1 MQGLPVEC
9 ATTLLRDTAM
19 QLREAA
25 PKGVELM
32 PFRFFFVALVLLL
45 FGCGPG
51 SLSQTPSTL
60 TAPSGVTA
68 NPALDVGS
76 TVNHLMKAS
85 GNVIVNLMDAC
96 DPQTFNA
103 PPPAG
108 AGPGTCARNGGV
120 TFQNFIEQLMRFGS
134 IGAWHMAPPDPNL
147 LVGQHFLAVNHGG
160 ETHTFTEVEE
170 FGGGIV
176 PALNTLANTPVEAP
190 ECKAL
195 ESDDFIAPGA
205 TYVSDTEEESGEE
218 KYQCCIH
225 PWMRLTAHIREK

>member
-1 MQGLPVEC
+1 MP
-9 ATTLLRDTAM
+9 LRFA
-19 QLREAA
+19 L
-25 PKGVELM
+25 
-32 PFRFFFVALVLLL
+32 VALVLLL

-51 SLSQTPSTL
+51 TTYNTSSTL
-60 TAPSGVTA
+60 SAPSAIAA
-68 NPALDVGS
+68 NPTLADG
-76 TVNHLMKAS
+76 TAVNRLMKAS
-85 GNVIVNLMDAC
+85 GDVIVNLMDAC
-96 DPQTFNA
+96 DPETFNA

-120 TFQNFIEQLMRFGS
+120 TFQNFIQQLMRFGS
-134 IGAWHMAPPDPNL
+134 VGAWHMAPPNSNL

-160 ETHTFTEVEE
+160 EVHTFTEVEE

-205 TYVSDTEEESGEE
+205 TYQSDTEEEQGDE

>member
-1 MQGLPVEC
+1 MPV
-9 ATTLLRDTAM
+9 
-19 QLREAA
+19 
-25 PKGVELM
+25 
-32 PFRFFFVALVLLL
+32 RFALVALVLAL

-51 SLSQTPSTL
+51 TTSNTSSTL
-60 TAPSGVTA
+60 SAPSAIAA
-68 NPALDVGS
+68 NPPLAEGNA
-76 TVNHLMKAS
+76 VNRLMKAS
-85 GNVIVNLMDAC
+85 GDVIVNLMDAC
-96 DPQTFNA
+96 DPETFNA

-108 AGPGTCARNGGV
+108 AGPGTCVRNGGV

-134 IGAWHMAPPDPNL
+134 VGAWHMAPPNSNL

-160 ETHTFTEVEE
+160 EVHTFTEVEE

-205 TYVSDTEEESGEE
+205 TYQSDTEEDQGDE

>member
-1 MQGLPVEC
+1 MP
-9 ATTLLRDTAM
+9 LRFA
-19 QLREAA
+19 L
-25 PKGVELM
+25 
-32 PFRFFFVALVLLL
+32 VALVLLV

-51 SLSQTPSTL
+51 TISNSSSTPS
-60 TAPSGVTA
+60 APSAIAA
-68 NPALDVGS
+68 NPALADG
-76 TVNHLMKAS
+76 TAVNRLMKAS
-85 GNVIVNLMDAC
+85 GDVIVNLMDAC
-96 DPQTFNA
+96 DPETFNA

-108 AGPGTCARNGGV
+108 AGPGTCVRNGGV

-134 IGAWHMAPPDPNL
+134 VGAWHMAPPNSNL

-160 ETHTFTEVEE
+160 EVHTFTEVEE

-205 TYVSDTEEESGEE
+205 TYQSDTEEEQGEE

>member
-1 MQGLPVEC
+1 MP
-9 ATTLLRDTAM
+9 LRF
-19 QLREAA
+19 
-25 PKGVELM
+25 V
-32 PFRFFFVALVLLL
+32 FVALVLLL

-51 SLSQTPSTL
+51 RPSNTTSALTTPSSITENLSL
-60 TAPSGVTA
+60 TDATTA
-68 NPALDVGS
+68 VS
-76 TVNHLMKAS
+76 HVMKAS

-96 DPQTFNA
+96 DPETFNA

-134 IGAWHMAPPDPNL
+134 IGAWHMAPPDSNL
-147 LVGQHFLAVNHGG
+147 AVGQHFLAINHGG
-160 ETHTFTEVEE
+160 EVHTFTEVAE

-205 TYVSDTEEESGEE
+205 TYESDTEQEAGEE

-225 PWMRLTAHIREK
+225 PWMRLTAHVREK

>member
-1 MQGLPVEC
+1 MR
-9 ATTLLRDTAM
+9 LRV
-19 QLREAA
+19 AA
-25 PKGVELM
+25 AKGAELM
-32 PFRFFFVALVLLL
+32 PLRLVVVALVLLL

-51 SLSQTPSTL
+51 STSNTPSTL
-60 TAPSGVTA
+60 ITPSGITA
-68 NPALDVGS
+68 NTTPVDGTSVS
-76 TVNHLMKAS
+76 HVMKAS
-85 GNVIVNLMDAC
+85 GDVIVNLMDAC
-96 DPQTFNA
+96 DPETFNA

-108 AGPGTCARNGGV
+108 AGPGTCERNGGV

-134 IGAWHMAPPDPNL
+134 IGAWHMAPPNSNL

-176 PALNTLANTPVEAP
+176 DALNNLAHTPVKAP
-190 ECKAL
+190 ECLAL
-195 ESDDFIAPGA
+195 EDDDFIKPGA
-205 TYVSDTEEESGEE
+205 TYQSDTEEESGDE

>member
-1 MQGLPVEC
+1 
-9 ATTLLRDTAM
+9 
-19 QLREAA
+19 
-25 PKGVELM
+25 
-32 PFRFFFVALVLLL
+32 
-45 FGCGPG
+45 
-51 SLSQTPSTL
+51 
-60 TAPSGVTA
+60 
-68 NPALDVGS
+68 
-76 TVNHLMKAS
+76 
-85 GNVIVNLMDAC
+85 MDAC
-96 DPQTFNA
+96 DPETFNA

-108 AGPGTCARNGGV
+108 AGPGTCERNGGV

-134 IGAWHMAPPDPNL
+134 IGAWHMAPPNSNL

-176 PALNTLANTPVEAP
+176 PALNNLAQTPVEAP

-195 ESDDFIAPGA
+195 EDDDFIKPGA
-205 TYVSDTEEESGEE
+205 TYQSDTEEESGNE

>member
-1 MQGLPVEC
+1 
-9 ATTLLRDTAM
+9 
-19 QLREAA
+19 
-25 PKGVELM
+25 M
-32 PFRFFFVALVLLL
+32 PMRFVLVACVLLL

-51 SLSQTPSTL
+51 SEPKTSSTISGPSD
-60 TAPSGVTA
+60 VTA
-68 NPALDVGS
+68 NATLTNGT
-76 TVNHLMKAS
+76 TVSHLMKAS
-85 GNVIVNLMDAC
+85 GNVMVNLMDAC
-96 DPQTFNA
+96 DPDTFNA

-108 AGPGTCARNGGV
+108 AGPGTCVRNGGV

-134 IGAWHMAPPDPNL
+134 IGAWHMAPPDSNL

-160 ETHTFTEVEE
+160 EVHTFTEVEE

-176 PALNTLANTPVEAP
+176 PALNTLAHTPVEAP

-205 TYVSDTEEESGEE
+205 TYVSDTEQEPGEE

-225 PWMRLTAHIREK
+225 PWMRLTAHVREK

>member
-1 MQGLPVEC
+1 MP
-9 ATTLLRDTAM
+9 LRFA
-19 QLREAA
+19 L
-25 PKGVELM
+25 
-32 PFRFFFVALVLLL
+32 VALVLLV

-51 SLSQTPSTL
+51 TISNPSSTPS
-60 TAPSGVTA
+60 APSAIAA
-68 NPALDVGS
+68 NPALADG
-76 TVNHLMKAS
+76 TAVNRLMKAS
-85 GNVIVNLMDAC
+85 GDVIVNLMDAC
-96 DPQTFNA
+96 DPETFNA

-108 AGPGTCARNGGV
+108 AGPGTCVRNGGV

-134 IGAWHMAPPDPNL
+134 VGAWHMAPPNSNL

-160 ETHTFTEVEE
+160 EVHTFTEVEE

-205 TYVSDTEEESGEE
+205 TYQSDTEEEQGEE

-225 PWMRLTAHIREK
+225 PWMWLTAHIREK

>member
-1 MQGLPVEC
+1 MP
-9 ATTLLRDTAM
+9 LRFV
-19 QLREAA
+19 L
-25 PKGVELM
+25 
-32 PFRFFFVALVLLL
+32 VALVLLL

-51 SLSQTPSTL
+51 SPSNMPSTL
-60 TAPSGVTA
+60 ITPSGITA
-68 NPALDVGS
+68 NIPLGDAT

-85 GNVIVNLMDAC
+85 GDVTVNLMDAC
-96 DPQTFNA
+96 DPETFNA

-108 AGPGTCARNGGV
+108 AGPGTCVRNGGI
-120 TFQNFIEQLMRFGS
+120 TFQNFIEQLTRFGS
-134 IGAWHMAPPDPNL
+134 IGAWHMAPPNSNL

-160 ETHTFTEVEE
+160 EVHTFTEVEE

-176 PALNTLANTPVEAP
+176 PALNTLAHTPVEAP

-195 ESDDFIAPGA
+195 ESDDFVAPGA
-205 TYVSDTEEESGEE
+205 TYQSDTEEEAGDE

>member
-1 MQGLPVEC
+1 MP
-9 ATTLLRDTAM
+9 LRFA
-19 QLREAA
+19 L
-25 PKGVELM
+25 
-32 PFRFFFVALVLLL
+32 VALVLLV

-51 SLSQTPSTL
+51 TISNSSSTPS
-60 TAPSGVTA
+60 APSAIAA
-68 NPALDVGS
+68 NPTLADG
-76 TVNHLMKAS
+76 TAVNRLMKAS
-85 GNVIVNLMDAC
+85 GDVIVNLMDAC
-96 DPQTFNA
+96 DPETFNA

-108 AGPGTCARNGGV
+108 AGPGTCVRNGGV

-134 IGAWHMAPPDPNL
+134 VGAWHMAPPNSNL

-160 ETHTFTEVEE
+160 EVHTFTEVEE

-205 TYVSDTEEESGEE
+205 TYQSDTEEEQGEE